1 MLFNFFKKKPVDNN
15 KTEEPNEILAK
26 ISYIISKDSDS
37 TIVDVEL
44 EDYSDE
50 SIASLS
56 YIIDT
61 LAEDRSIL
69 ETMNIVKNALVEE
82 GREDCLIKI
91 FNLINKNTKAKII
104 SGNKDNKADE
114 PCIKPSDVFTK

>member
-1 MLFNFFKKKPVDNN
+1 MLFNFFKKKPIDDEH
-15 KTEEPNEILAK
+15 TLESNEVLAK
-26 ISYIISKDSDS
+26 ISYIIFKDSDS

-44 EDYSDE
+44 EDYGDE
-50 SIASLS
+50 CIESLS

-61 LAEDRSIL
+61 LAEDRAIL

-91 FNLINKNTKAKII
+91 FNFINKNTKAKII
-104 SGNKDNKADE
+104 NGHKDSKVDE

>member
-1 MLFNFFKKKPVDNN
+1 MLFNFFKKKPDN
-15 KTEEPNEILAK
+15 EQVSEPNEVLAK
-26 ISYIISKDSDS
+26 ISYIVFKNSDS

-50 SIASLS
+50 SIESLS

-61 LAEDRSIL
+61 LAEDRAIL

-91 FNLINKNTKAKII
+91 FNLISKDTKAKII
-104 SGNKDNKADE
+104 NGHKDSKADE
-114 PCIKPSDVFTK
+114 PCIKPSEVFTK

>member
-1 MLFNFFKKKPVDNN
+1 MLFNFFKKKPDN
-15 KTEEPNEILAK
+15 EQVSEPNEVLAK
-26 ISYIISKDSDS
+26 ISYIVFKGSDS

-50 SIASLS
+50 SIESLS

-61 LAEDRSIL
+61 LAEDRAIL

-91 FNLINKNTKAKII
+91 FNLISKDTKAKII
-104 SGNKDNKADE
+104 NGHKDNKADE
-114 PCIKPSDVFTK
+114 PCIKPSEVFTK

>member
-1 MLFNFFKKKPVDNN
+1 MLFNFFKKKPDN
-15 KTEEPNEILAK
+15 KKIPESNEILAK
-26 ISYIISKDSDS
+26 ISYIVFKDSDS

-50 SIASLS
+50 SIESLC

-61 LAEDRSIL
+61 LAEDRAML

-104 SGNKDNKADE
+104 NGNKDSKADE
-114 PCIKPSDVFTK
+114 PCIKPSEVFTK

>member
-1 MLFNFFKKKPVDNN
+1 MLFNFFKKKPDNE
-15 KTEEPNEILAK
+15 KTSEPNKVLAK
-26 ISYIISKDSDS
+26 INYIVFKDSDS
-37 TIVDVEL
+37 TVVDVEL

-50 SIASLS
+50 SIKSLC

-61 LAEDRSIL
+61 LAEDRAIL

-91 FNLINKNTKAKII
+91 FNHISKDTKAKII
-104 SGNKDNKADE
+104 NGHKDSKADE
-114 PCIKPSDVFTK
+114 PCIKPSEVFTK

>member
-1 MLFNFFKKKPVDNN
+1 MLFNFFKKKPDN
-15 KTEEPNEILAK
+15 EQVSEPNEVLAK
-26 ISYIISKDSDS
+26 ISYIVSKGSDS

-50 SIASLS
+50 SIESLS

-61 LAEDRSIL
+61 LAEDRAIL

-91 FNLINKNTKAKII
+91 FNLISKDTKAKII
-104 SGNKDNKADE
+104 NGHKDSKADE
-114 PCIKPSDVFTK
+114 PCIKPSEVFTK

>member
-1 MLFNFFKKKPVDNN
+1 MLFNFFKKKPDNE
-15 KTEEPNEILAK
+15 KTSEPNEVLAK
-26 ISYIISKDSDS
+26 ISYIVSKGSDS

-50 SIASLS
+50 SIESLS

-61 LAEDRSIL
+61 LAEDRAIL

-91 FNLINKNTKAKII
+91 FNLISKDTKAKII
-104 SGNKDNKADE
+104 NGHKDGKADE
-114 PCIKPSDVFTK
+114 PCIKPSEVFTK

>member
-1 MLFNFFKKKPVDNN
+1 MLFNFFKKKPDNE
-15 KTEEPNEILAK
+15 KTSEPNEVLAK
-26 ISYIISKDSDS
+26 ISYIVFKDSDS
-37 TIVDVEL
+37 TVVDVEL

-50 SIASLS
+50 SIESLC

-61 LAEDRSIL
+61 LAEDRAIL

-91 FNLINKNTKAKII
+91 FNLISKDTKAKII
-104 SGNKDNKADE
+104 NGHKDSKADE

>member
-1 MLFNFFKKKPVDNN
+1 MLFNFFKKKPDN
-15 KTEEPNEILAK
+15 EQVSEPNEVLAK
-26 ISYIISKDSDS
+26 ISYIVFKGSDS

-50 SIASLS
+50 SIESLS

-61 LAEDRSIL
+61 LAEDRAIL

-91 FNLINKNTKAKII
+91 FNLISKDTKTKII
-104 SGNKDNKADE
+104 NGHKDSKADE
-114 PCIKPSDVFTK
+114 PCIKPSEVFTK

>member
-1 MLFNFFKKKPVDNN
+1 MLFNFFKKKPDNE
-15 KTEEPNEILAK
+15 KTSEPNEVLAK
-26 ISYIISKDSDS
+26 ISYIVFKDSDS
-37 TIVDVEL
+37 TVVDVEL

-50 SIASLS
+50 SIESLC

-61 LAEDRSIL
+61 LAEDRAIL
-69 ETMNIVKNALVEE
+69 ETMNIVKNALVEK

-91 FNLINKNTKAKII
+91 FNLISKDTKAKII
-104 SGNKDNKADE
+104 NGHKDSKADE

>member
-1 MLFNFFKKKPVDNN
+1 MLFNFFKKKPDNE
-15 KTEEPNEILAK
+15 KTSEPNEVLAK
-26 ISYIISKDSDS
+26 ISYIVFKDSDS
-37 TIVDVEL
+37 TVVDVEL

-50 SIASLS
+50 SIESLC

-61 LAEDRSIL
+61 LAEDRAIL
-69 ETMNIVKNALVEE
+69 ETMNIVKNALVEK

-91 FNLINKNTKAKII
+91 FNLIIKETKAKII
-104 SGNKDNKADE
+104 NGHKDSKADE

>member
-1 MLFNFFKKKPVDNN
+1 MLFNFFKKKPDN
-15 KTEEPNEILAK
+15 EQIPESNEILAK
-26 ISYIISKDSDS
+26 ISYIVFKDSDS

-50 SIASLS
+50 SIESLC

-61 LAEDRSIL
+61 LAEDRAML

-91 FNLINKNTKAKII
+91 FNLMNKDTKAKIMN
-104 SGNKDNKADE
+104 GHKDSKADE
-114 PCIKPSDVFTK
+114 PCIKPSEVFTK

>member
-1 MLFNFFKKKPVDNN
+1 MLFNFFKKKPDNE
-15 KTEEPNEILAK
+15 KISEPNEVLAK
-26 ISYIISKDSDS
+26 ISYIVFKDSDS
-37 TIVDVEL
+37 TVVDVEL

-50 SIASLS
+50 SIESLS

-61 LAEDRSIL
+61 LAEDRAIL

-91 FNLINKNTKAKII
+91 FNLISKDTKAKII
-104 SGNKDNKADE
+104 NGHKDNKADE
-114 PCIKPSDVFTK
+114 PCIKPSEVFTK

>member
-1 MLFNFFKKKPVDNN
+1 MLFNFFKKKPVDND
-15 KTEEPNEILAK
+15 KIKKPNEILAK

-50 SIASLS
+50 AITSLS

-91 FNLINKNTKAKII
+91 FNLISKDTKAKII
-104 SGNKDNKADE
+104 NGNKDNKADE